1 MRKSTIKVNYSTIEA
16 GKNMPIA
23 FLIAGIIKT
32 LFRTV
37 RKDEQGFYVSIKGAK
52 QYISKTEQPL
62 KGVSTIVTTGT
73 LAINTPQPAKAEQPA
88 QPAKKAIKAKQPA
101 KKAIE
106 PIEEE
111 SLTMGES
118 FNRPVPMNILE
129 TFGGQIFKTINT
141 LVDKAVNGT
150 TYTNTAGKEVTTTRS
165 KHLTF
170 EMYTDGMNALGKA
183 SNMVELQ
190 STMLIYFLA
199 DTAKKI
205 IWKHLE
211 YGNGYK
217 KKELRDTIILENAFS
232 YQNAPSSTNKITD
245 YEVDD
250 IFNTLVMKSF
260 EKEFNPE
267 MFDNDYFHI
276 TTLFFQI
283 SNITRKAIRD
293 LKFQTRVSIDKHMM
307 FIEDNGFKSTEEEVM
322 ELVQEMD
329 IFNEE
334 EMNIIELRV
343 NGFKKNEIDKKVGQ
357 RTDRKF
363 KSIEKKYKAVA
374 GE

>member
-37 RKDEQGFYVSIKGAK
+37 RKDEQGFFVSIQGAK

-62 KGVSTIVTTGT
+62 KGVSTIVTNGT
-73 LAINTPQPAKAEQPA
+73 LSVNTVQPA
-88 QPAKKAIKAKQPA
+88 QPAQPVKAKRQS
-101 KKAIE
+101 KKVTKAIE

-190 STMLIYFLA
+190 STMLIYFIA

-211 YGNGYK
+211 YGTGYK
-217 KKELRDTIILENAFS
+217 KKELRETVILENAFS

-260 EKEFNPE
+260 ENEFNE
-267 MFDNDYFHI
+267 QMFDNDYFHI

-334 EMNIIELRV
+334 EMEIIEMRI

-363 KSIEKKYKAVA
+363 KAIEKKYMAVA